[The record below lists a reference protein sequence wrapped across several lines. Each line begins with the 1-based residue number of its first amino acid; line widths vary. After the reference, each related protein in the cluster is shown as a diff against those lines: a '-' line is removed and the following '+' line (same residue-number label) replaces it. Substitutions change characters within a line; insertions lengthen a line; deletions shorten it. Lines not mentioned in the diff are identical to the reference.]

1 LPHDHMNYI
10 VKIDF
15 QPEFEISS
23 DELVRR
29 VKENRIPST
38 ALARRIDSDIWKPLT
53 KYPEFLYLIPP
64 PLPQAPEVLKP
75 RSSENMEKVSAKKKT
90 SILAILSLLC
100 GLISFGGAT
109 IFSAIPAIILGHISL
124 RKIRGN
130 SNLKGEALAKSGIIL
145 GYLFFIV
152 AAIVIGSITFP
163 AVSKSLK
170 KAKQISDS
178 KQKTTNISLQEVK
191 GKGLDYSFYVPADWI
206 VKHETSGFD
215 SVAALNN
222 EIFGVI
228 IQNSEYNSM
237 SDLVNEVVTK
247 VESQEAYD
255 IKLDGL
261 RHFNGVSWTVVK
273 FKFSRK
279 DQLNDSIFYL
289 LSQNGYTVRLG
300 FTSINTP
307 LEDRMESANQIL
319 ESFKLPNPIK
329 P

>member
-1 LPHDHMNYI
+1 MNYI

-53 KYPEFLYLIPP
+53 KYPEFLNLIPP

-75 RSSENMEKVSAKKKT
+75 RSPEKMEKVSAKKKT
-90 SILAILSLLC
+90 SILAILSLVC

-109 IFSAIPAIILGHISL
+109 MFSAIPAIILGHISL
-124 RKIRGN
+124 RKIRSN

-145 GYLFFIV
+145 GYLFLIV
-152 AAIVIGSITFP
+152 TAIVIGSITFP
-163 AVSKSLK
+163 AVSKTLQ
-170 KAKQISDS
+170 KAKQLSDS
-178 KQKTTNISLQEVK
+178 KEKTTNISLQQVK
-191 GKGLDYSFYVPADWI
+191 GETLDYSFYVPADWT
-206 VKHETSGFD
+206 VKYETAGFD
-215 SVAALNN
+215 SVAASGK

-228 IQNSEYNSM
+228 IQDSEYNTM
-237 SDLVNEVVTK
+237 KDLVDEVVSK
-247 VESQEAYD
+247 AKSKGAYD
-255 IKLDGL
+255 FKLEGL
-261 RHFNGVSWTVVK
+261 SQINGVSWTLVK
-273 FKFSRK
+273 FKFSKK

-289 LSQNGYTVRLG
+289 LSQNGYTIRLG

-307 LEDRMESANQIL
+307 VEDRMELANQIL
-319 ESFKLPNPIK
+319 ESFKLPNSIK

>member
-1 LPHDHMNYI
+1 MNYI

-38 ALARRIDSDIWKPLT
+38 ALARRIDSDIWKPLN

-75 RSSENMEKVSAKKKT
+75 RSPENMEKVSAKKKT

-145 GYLFFIV
+145 GYLLFV
-152 AAIVIGSITFP
+152 VVAIVIASLAFP
-163 AVSKSLK
+163 AVSKALEK
-170 KAKQISDS
+170 S
-178 KQKTTNISLQEVK
+178 KQKNTSNLNTTNISLQQVK
-191 GKGLDYSFYVPADWI
+191 GKILDYSFYVPEDWK
-206 VKHETSGFD
+206 VLHETANFD
-215 SVAALNN
+215 SVAASKN

-228 IQNSEYNSM
+228 IQDSEYNSM
-237 SDLVNEVVTK
+237 SELVDEVVNK
-247 VESQEAYD
+247 LKSKGAYD
-255 IKLDGL
+255 IQLAGL
-261 RHFNGVSWTVVK
+261 SRINEVDWTVIK
-273 FKFSRK
+273 FKLLKNER
-279 DQLNDSIFYL
+279 LNDCALYL
-289 LSQNGYTVRLG
+289 ISQQGITIRLG
-300 FTSINTP
+300 LTSIHTP
-307 LEDRMESANQIL
+307 LQDRMGLFNQIL
-319 ESFKLPNPIK
+319 ESFKFPNSTK